1 MARKTKT
8 LNDFTTIRTEGA
20 MLPADVLRRV
30 AAQSVDGMKST
41 DYDLPTSVRL
51 NEAISQAWTRALAH
65 WQDFQAARADILDE
79 DETGTVTTRKLWL
92 MPLLEILGFGRLE
105 QQKSPIIEEKS
116 YPIQFGWQQVPIH
129 LLGCKLPIDRRTR
142 NVAGAATASPHST
155 VQEFLNRSDEHL
167 WAILTN
173 GLQLRLLRDNHS
185 LSRQAYVEFDLESMM
200 DGEVY
205 SDFAMLW
212 LVCHVTR
219 FAGEKPES
227 CWLECWS
234 QLAAEEGTRVLGSLR
249 DGVEK
254 AIEAIGKGA
263 VSHPAND
270 ELRDLLR
277 SGALDKQ
284 ELYREILRTVYRLL
298 FLFVAEDR
306 DLLLLPRTDD
316 DSREAARGYY
326 RRHYST
332 HRLRELA
339 DRIRGSGHGDLWH
352 GLTLVFA
359 WLDDPEGCS
368 ELALPGLGS
377 FLWSPESTPHLL
389 GPHQD
394 LPELDESAAAP
405 CRVEL
410 DNEHLL
416 GAIRAL
422 AFTEID
428 GLRRPVDYRNLGAEE
443 LGSIYESLLEL
454 VPEVVATQTADSSRF
469 DLRTAAGNDR
479 KTSGSYYT
487 PDSLV
492 QLLLDSALEPVV
504 ADRVAGCRTSEE
516 KAEAI
521 LSITTCDPSVGSGH
535 FIIAAAHRLAHHLAR
550 YRTGDAE
557 PAPEDYQAA
566 LRDVIRRCVY
576 GVDMNPMAAE
586 LCKVSLWIES
596 MEPGKPLSFLDQHI
610 QVGNSL
616 IGCTPSLLAGGL
628 PDSAFK
634 AIEGDESKAV
644 SALKSRNKNEHKDRE
659 KGQGLIA
666 FGTEETSEL
675 ADQAAALD
683 AVDDDD
689 VSSVRAKADRYAEL
703 RQDPL
708 WRRRKLASDAWC
720 AAFVWMKDG
729 GELSDQCPTDAD
741 IQSMLAEDDYAARN
755 PDQVAEIDRLTRRY
769 QFFHWHLAFPHVL
782 GWHDTPPVPQ
792 EVSA

>member
-1 MARKTKT
+1 MARSSKSQHE
-8 LNDFTTIRTEGA
+8 FTTIRTEGA

-30 AAQSVDGMKST
+30 AALKVDGMKPT
-41 DYDLPTSVRL
+41 DYDLPSSVRL

-65 WQDFQAARADILDE
+65 WQDFQQARADLPE
-79 DETGTVTTRKLWL
+79 HDETGTVATRKHWL
-92 MPLLEILGFGRLE
+92 LPLFELLGFGRLE
-105 QQKSPIIEEKS
+105 QRKSPTIDEKT
-116 YPIQFGWQQVPIH
+116 YPIQFGWQQVPMH
-129 LLGCKLPIDRRTR
+129 LLGCRLPIDRRTR
-142 NVAGAATASPHST
+142 GVAGAATASPHST
-155 VQEFLNRSDEHL
+155 VQEYLNRSDDHL

-212 LVCHVTR
+212 LICHVTR
-219 FAGEKPES
+219 FAADKPES
-227 CWLECWS
+227 CRLEQWS
-234 QLAAEEGTRVLGSLR
+234 RLAAEEGTRVLGDLR
-249 DGVEK
+249 GGVEL
-254 AIEAIGKGA
+254 AIERIGQG
-263 VSHPAND
+263 VVGHPAND
-270 ELRDLLR
+270 DLRDLLR
-277 SGALDKQ
+277 SGALDTQ

-306 DLLLLPRTDD
+306 DLLLRPSDSDETD
-316 DSREAARGYY
+316 AARARY

-332 HRLRELA
+332 HRLRDLA

-359 WLDDPEGCS
+359 WLDDLRGCP
-368 ELALPGLGS
+368 ELALPPLGS

-389 GPHQD
+389 GPHQA
-394 LPELDESAAAP
+394 LPSLDDKAPAP
-405 CRVEL
+405 CRVEI

-422 AFTEID
+422 AFTEVD
-428 GLRRPVDYRNLGAEE
+428 ELRRPVDYKNLGAEE

-454 VPEVVATQTADSSRF
+454 MPEVVATQTADSSRF

-479 KTSGSYYT
+479 KTTGSYYT

-492 QLLLDSALEPVV
+492 QQLLDSALEPVV
-504 ADRVAGCRTSEE
+504 ADRVAACRTPEE

-557 PAPEDYQAA
+557 PAPEDYQSA

-576 GVDMNPMAAE
+576 GVDLNPMAAE

-616 IGCTPSLLAGGL
+616 VGCTPSLLAGGL
-628 PDSAFK
+628 PDEAFK
-634 AIEGDESKAV
+634 PIEGDEKTAV
-644 SALKSRNKNEHKDRE
+644 STLKARNKAERKDRE
-659 KGQGLIA
+659 KGQGLIT
-666 FGTEETSEL
+666 FGNAETSSL
-675 ADQAAALD
+675 ADQAAAID
-683 AVDDDD
+683 AVADDD
-689 VSSVRAKADRYAEL
+689 VASVRAKADRYRAL
-703 RQDPL
+703 QADPL
-708 WRRRKLASDAWC
+708 WKRRKLACDAWC
-720 AAFVWMKDG
+720 AAFVWVKDG
-729 GELSDQCPTDAD
+729 SERSSLCPTDAD
-741 IQSMLAEDDYAARN
+741 IQTMIADDDYPVRH
-755 PDQVAEIDRLTRRY
+755 PEQVAEIDRLARQY

-782 GWHDTPPVPQ
+782 GWHDQPPIPKGAA
-792 EVSA
+792 S